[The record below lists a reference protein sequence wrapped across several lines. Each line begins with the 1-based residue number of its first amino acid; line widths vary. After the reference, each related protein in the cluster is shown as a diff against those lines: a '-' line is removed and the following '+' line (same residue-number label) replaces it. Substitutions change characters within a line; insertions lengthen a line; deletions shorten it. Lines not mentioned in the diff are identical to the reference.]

1 MARRVYL
8 VIPCRHKEHAEAVAS
23 KLIKKYDVR
32 IVEEGENV
40 CRTILYMGVCMLIAT
55 ISAIPFFTA
64 VILIFKF
71 LSYLFK

>member
-8 VIPCRHKEHAEAVAS
+8 VIPCLHKEHAEAVAS

-32 IVEEGENV
+32 IVEESGNV
-40 CRTILYMGVCMLIAT
+40 CHTILYMGTCMLIAT

-64 VILIFKF
+64 VVLIFKL